1 MTNNLI
7 INLIHNLDQLILVE
21 QNIGFFKKNMGYYIN
36 EPTTSSRIFFCGKT
50 IINCTLPNQGNI
62 FGYPL
67 SDNILKLSY
76 NYCLKKKDESPFILR
91 HYFKIFNNYYNID
104 LIKNNLTI
112 KNNVLE
118 DKINP
123 NIETTKEYT
132 NSIFSNLDLSDNDLN
147 FIDNNQHIQELN
159 NDNIQQLNND
169 NIQQLNNDN
178 NIQELNNDNN
188 IQELNNDNIQQLNND
203 NIQQLNNDNNIQEL
217 NNDNNIQELN
227 NDNNIQELNNDN
239 IQQLNNDNNNNNF
252 VIENQANNIVD
263 NNQHNSKPPY
273 DINLYINNDKSLNV
287 SSSSNDP
294 NPPFL
299 NSISSSS
306 NDSVSS
312 SSNLISS
319 SSNDSASSS
328 SNLID
333 TTTISE
339 SIDNEKIIFIGN
351 VKIIL
356 NNNIITRME
365 TEGNICSPNYPIIS
379 DEELKYYLKNGYS
392 KNDKKNIF
400 LYTFYYNLCKEKF
413 YEIFTTKLFL
423 LDKNFIEEFK
433 IIVTFFNEDGF
444 ILNENILNWFIK
456 NKLELQ
462 RKMFLSKIIQSKV
475 PDKLEI
481 FKKSDTD
488 EYYETSEISIRIT
501 NIVFESKYSNKKNFH
516 ILYDSI
522 DKFNLLNQV
531 KEGLEVII
539 RKPK

>member
-203 NIQQLNNDNNIQEL
+203 N
-217 NNDNNIQELN
+217 
-227 NDNNIQELNNDN
+227 
-239 IQQLNNDNNNNNF
+239 NNNNF

-339 SIDNEKIIFIGN
+339 SIDNEKIIFIDYI
-351 VKIIL
+351 KITI
-356 NNNIITRME
+356 NNNIMTKME
-365 TEGNICSPNYPIIS
+365 TEDTSVLTNYPIIS

-392 KNDKKNIF
+392 KNDKKNFF
-400 LYTFYYNLCKEKF
+400 LSYFYAKAHKNTFYKICVS
-413 YEIFTTKLFL
+413 KLFL

-433 IIVTFFNEDGF
+433 VLIVFFSEDGF
-444 ILNENILNWFIK
+444 MLDEFDRDILNSFIK
-456 NKLELQ
+456 NRIDNGERLRLYAKA
-462 RKMFLSKIIQSKV
+462 SKIDKNSFFTRMNISLENYYSKSQIAYRARKV
-475 PDKLEI
+475 ASGLKNNNNNFFVL
-481 FKKSDTD
+481 
-488 EYYETSEISIRIT
+488 YETVDQI
-501 NIVFESKYSNKKNFH
+501 
-516 ILYDSI
+516 
-522 DKFNLLNQV
+522 NLLNQL
-531 KEGLEVII
+531 KEFIKIL
-539 RKPK
+539 RS

>member
-1 MTNNLI
+1 MDGLQNCITTFMGFQDCLNQSELKDLKINYTKYIFLLSKNGLSMILPNNGKVCGYSLYNNGLNLFYNLLLKKDDIMPLKLNHSLI
-7 INLIHNLDQLILVE
+7 YNNGNTVINLNIIKNYFFKNNKIEETLNVNEIAQNELNIHNNNSFNLNVI
-21 QNIGFFKKNMGYYIN
+21 
-36 EPTTSSRIFFCGKT
+36 
-50 IINCTLPNQGNI
+50 GNI
-62 FGYPL
+62 
-67 SDNILKLSY
+67 SEN
-76 NYCLKKKDESPFILR
+76 NNQEESS
-91 HYFKIFNNYYNID
+91 
-104 LIKNNLTI
+104 IKNN
-112 KNNVLE
+112 E
-118 DKINP
+118 
-123 NIETTKEYT
+123 
-132 NSIFSNLDLSDNDLN
+132 FSNNQITLLINNDSSLN
-147 FIDNNQHIQELN
+147 INISSNNHLLLNSIDNNQHIQELN
-159 NDNIQQLNND
+159 DNNIQQLDNNNIQQLNN
-169 NIQQLNNDN
+169 N
-178 NIQELNNDNN
+178 
-188 IQELNNDNIQQLNND
+188 
-203 NIQQLNNDNNIQEL
+203 
-217 NNDNNIQELN
+217 
-227 NDNNIQELNNDN
+227 
-239 IQQLNNDNNNNNF
+239 NNNNNF